1 MYVIAIANQK
11 GGCGK
16 TTTAINLSACLAQ
29 KKQKTL
35 LIDLDPQA
43 HATIGVSQTVIE
55 NPVTIVPALMDAGLE
70 TGVIFEAIR
79 PVEDGFDFVPANS
92 QLVQAD
98 QQLVRQPRRHERLSI
113 CLEEMNRQGC
123 HYDYVVIDCAPSMGI
138 LTENA
143 LFGCHELMLPI
154 ETSFL
159 ALHGIAKMLEFCQKT
174 ISQRDQPLQIR
185 AVATMLDVRK
195 RIAKEVLADI
205 QAYFGDLLYKTAIR
219 TNVKLEEAV
228 SYGIPITRYDKKSSG
243 YADYAALAM
252 EVIQQN
258 SLRLGKES

>member
-35 LIDLDPQA
+35 LLDLDPQA
-43 HATIGVSQTVIE
+43 HATIGVSQTAIE
-55 NPVTIVPALMDAGLE
+55 NPVTIVPALMNAGLE
-70 TGVIFEAIR
+70 TGEIFEAIR

-123 HYDYVVIDCAPSMGI
+123 HYDYVVIDCAPVWG
-138 LTENA
+138 
-143 LFGCHELMLPI
+143 F
-154 ETSFL
+154 
-159 ALHGIAKMLEFCQKT
+159 
-174 ISQRDQPLQIR
+174 
-185 AVATMLDVRK
+185 
-195 RIAKEVLADI
+195 
-205 QAYFGDLLYKTAIR
+205 
-219 TNVKLEEAV
+219 
-228 SYGIPITRYDKKSSG
+228 
-243 YADYAALAM
+243 
-252 EVIQQN
+252 
-258 SLRLGKES
+258 